1 MPDEYDEYAF
11 RDVMIYIKAFGEER
25 GFIFPLIR
33 DRYTD
38 EEKKRI
44 ISDCLERTLERCM
57 ELLTEKEG
65 EA

>member
-1 MPDEYDEYAF
+1 
-11 RDVMIYIKAFGEER
+11 MIYIKAFGEER

>member
-1 MPDEYDEYAF
+1 MPDEDEYPF

-33 DRYTD
+33 DKYTD

-44 ISDCLERTLERCM
+44 ISDCLDRTLERFV